1 MPVFMAATPD
11 FVDKN
16 PDTVVA
22 YLKAWQGVARDF
34 KQERGKVAD
43 VIYAFFT
50 SKGYAMTRETFDKA
64 LARVEVDPGF
74 PSDLVPGLERDAQVL
89 LREKK
94 ISAIPDWKKALR
106 PDFWAKAS
114 S

>member
-1 MPVFMAATPD
+1 
-11 FVDKN
+11 
-16 PDTVVA
+16 
-22 YLKAWQGVARDF
+22 LQ
-34 KQERGKVAD
+34 
-43 VIYAFFT
+43 
-50 SKGYAMTRETFDKA
+50 
-64 LARVEVDPGF
+64 
-74 PSDLVPGLERDAQVL
+74 RDAQVL